1 MTDIPALMAANGARW
16 SKMQVQP
23 ALVSTVDQVAKRLCA
38 AKSRYTY
45 VTTAT
50 KVPWFIVAVIHERES
65 SQSWRASLAQGDP
78 WDTVSIHVPR
88 GRGPFKSWED
98 AAIDALAVCPPFAS
112 KWTDWSVGGA
122 LTLLEEYNGLGY
134 AARGVPSPYVWAS
147 TNQYIRGKYIA
158 DGHYDPGAIDH
169 QIGCAALLS
178 RMQASDPSIP
188 FGAAA

>member
-1 MTDIPALMAANGARW
+1 MTDIHALIASNGVRW

-23 ALVSTVDQVAKRLCA
+23 ALLSTIDQVSKRLCA
-38 AKSRYTY
+38 AKSRYQY
-45 VTTAT
+45 VQTVTN
-50 KVPWFIVAVIHERES
+50 VPWFIVAVIHERES

-98 AAIDALAVCPPFAS
+98 AAIDALAVCPPFAA
-112 KWTDWSVGGA
+112 KWKDWSVGGS

-134 AARGVPSPYVWAS
+134 AARGVPSPYIWAS
-147 TNQYIRGKYIA
+147 TNQYIRGKYIS
-158 DGHYDPGAIDH
+158 DGHYDPHAVDH
-169 QIGCAALLS
+169 QLGCAALLN
-178 RMQASDPSIP
+178 RMQAIDPTIP